1 MKVKHIRWLH
11 NELEQWRQEG
21 LISEEQSH
29 QLQAKYGFIPQE
41 GPSWTRLITVVGGA
55 ALILLASFYS
65 LQGIGMDFL
74 RMVALTGP
82 WGFFR

>member
-41 GPSWTRLITVVGGA
+41 GPSWTRLITVVGAGHHF
-55 ALILLASFYS
+55 ALCRVLVWIFSEWS
-65 LQGIGMDFL
+65 L
-74 RMVALTGP
+74 
-82 WGFFR
+82 